1 MFRKCFSCHLFFSCL
16 WQQKKRMWKHS
27 NSRVRARY
35 DNGCEVLALLLL
47 TTCHHL
53 LHFLCNLPNIT
64 LTFIRNWP
72 LSDKAGVWPQ
82 HYQTRD
88 LFLTIRTWFQ
98 TLMKLSKISL
108 MFQITAI
115 LAPSSTAVVAQ
126 ITRAVNSPILCLC
139 TAQDHVH
146 EKSTVFLSSLWKTP
160 SRMECADSIGFS
172 GRSHVWTSLT
182 ESSVHHSRFPFC
194 LDALVSKVTCKNTD
208 GSQT

>member
-1 MFRKCFSCHLFFSCL
+1 M
-16 WQQKKRMWKHS
+16 HS

-35 DNGCEVLALLLL
+35 SNGCEVLALLLL
-47 TTCHHL
+47 TTYHQL
-53 LHFLCNLPNIT
+53 LHFLCNSPNT
-64 LTFIRNWP
+64 ALTFIRNWT
-72 LSDKAGVWPQ
+72 LSDKAGAWPQ
-82 HYQTRD
+82 HYQIRD
-88 LFLTIRTWFQ
+88 IFLTIRIWYETMM
-98 TLMKLSKISL
+98 MKLSKISL

-115 LAPSSTAVVAQ
+115 SVPSSIAVVAQ

-146 EKSTVFLSSLWKTP
+146 ETSTVFLSSLWKTP
-160 SRMECADSIGFS
+160 SRMECADSFGFS

-182 ESSVHHSRFPFC
+182 ESSVRHSRFPFC